1 MHPIE
6 LQRSLESKLDN
17 LSQSVMVILG
27 DCCPSIESVEKR
39 FNCLKTPAVNCCEL
53 LLGHDR
59 YLEYRNKKIFIL
71 LPEWTGRWREVFQQE
86 LGFSNNSELAHSFM
100 HENSSSI
107 EYFDTGI
114 VDVPNHIINDIQTFF
129 DMPVKV
135 TPVNLNTLRKFIS
148 DTLTNLEKMEPNG
161 K

>member
-17 LSQSVMVILG
+17 FSQPVLVILG

-53 LLGHDR
+53 LLGHNR

-86 LGFSNNSELAHSFM
+86 LGFSNRELAHSFM
-100 HENSSSI
+100 HEYSSSI
-107 EYFDTGI
+107 EYLDTGI
-114 VDVPNHIINDIQTFF
+114 VDVPNNIISDIQTFF

-135 TPVNLNTLRKFIS
+135 TPVNLDTLRKFIS
-148 DTLTNLEKMEPNG
+148 DTLIHLEKLELNG